1 LIRCSASQDE
11 PGEEETADVETADP
25 PEAKPKDAADATES
39 AKSSE
44 AAPKKRSPGRPR
56 KRRTKQILRRHRKNL
71 DRRRKSTR
79 CFIGI
84 PWPQYRETV
93 ERLADAVVANRS
105 SSDAIDALET
115 TGDEWQMTAGS
126 IRASVNE
133 FVASGVSVVANLL
146 GSGGQPGPSSS
157 RPPPL

>member
-1 LIRCSASQDE
+1 MDT
-11 PGEEETADVETADP
+11 ETPDQ
-25 PEAKPKDAADATES
+25 PEAKPKDEAE
-39 AKSSE
+39 SSE
-44 AAPKKRSPGRPR
+44 AAPKKRSPGRPH
-56 KRRTKQILRRHRKNL
+56 KRRTKQILRRHRKKL

-115 TGDEWQMTAGS
+115 TVRIGRRQEIQGVVGPHCCRRFTASPWIPFESRREHGKM
-126 IRASVNE
+126 
-133 FVASGVSVVANLL
+133 GVI
-146 GSGGQPGPSSS
+146 GQ
-157 RPPPL
+157 RIDQ

>member
-1 LIRCSASQDE
+1 LIRWSDSKDE
-11 PGEEETADVETADP
+11 SSEEETAVEKADP
-25 PEAKPKDAADATES
+25 PKAKPKDAAE
-39 AKSSE
+39 SSE
-44 AAPKKRSPGRPR
+44 AAPTERSPGRPR
-56 KRRTKQILRRHRKNL
+56 KRRTKQILRRHRKKL

-105 SSDAIDALET
+105 SIDAIET

-126 IRASVNE
+126 NRANVNE
-133 FVASGVSVVANLL
+133 FVASVVSVVANLL
-146 GSGGQPGPSSS
+146 GSGNEPGPSSS